1 MGNYNID
8 LFKEKAEKQ
17 EFDKALWIQKK
28 KEERD
33 RAFGLVDAALERIKT
48 VPGALREYLDI
59 QARFR
64 QYSVNNALL
73 ILAQKP
79 DATIL
84 GDFDF
89 WRNHGLY
96 MLKGTKGMLLLE
108 RGSEYTRKDG
118 TVGVN
123 YNTKKV
129 FDVSQC
135 RGLYHEPGVPEHD
148 PRMLLRALL
157 CSSPC
162 PVKVDEGNKYCG
174 SNEAIYDSGTKTVY
188 VARGFTAEKMFPAA
202 AKELAHA
209 LLDKDGYD
217 RFTFDPAASCAAYI
231 LCARAGMDASQI
243 ELDPAF
249 TRMLGMTDAELRA
262 ELSTIRTVANDMDE
276 GMQKLLGKDRED
288 QIRADE
294 R

>member
-89 WRNHGLY
+89 WRNHEIG
-96 MLKGTKGMLLLE
+96 
-108 RGSEYTRKDG
+108 
-118 TVGVN
+118 
-123 YNTKKV
+123 
-129 FDVSQC
+129 
-135 RGLYHEPGVPEHD
+135 
-148 PRMLLRALL
+148 RAH
-157 CSSPC
+157 
-162 PVKVDEGNKYCG
+162 V
-174 SNEAIYDSGTKTVY
+174 
-188 VARGFTAEKMFPAA
+188 
-202 AKELAHA
+202 
-209 LLDKDGYD
+209 
-217 RFTFDPAASCAAYI
+217 
-231 LCARAGMDASQI
+231 
-243 ELDPAF
+243 
-249 TRMLGMTDAELRA
+249 
-262 ELSTIRTVANDMDE
+262 
-276 GMQKLLGKDRED
+276 
-288 QIRADE
+288 
-294 R
+294 